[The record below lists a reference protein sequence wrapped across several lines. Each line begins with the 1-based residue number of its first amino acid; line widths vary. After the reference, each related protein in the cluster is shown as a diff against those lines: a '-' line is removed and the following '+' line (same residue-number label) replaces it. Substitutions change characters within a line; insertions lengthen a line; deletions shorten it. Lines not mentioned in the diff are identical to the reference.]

1 MSGGLDERRASMS
14 GPKRRRHRVLVPVAV
29 TLVLLLITGVTYAI
43 EEPDPGANT
52 YLSPVATEN
61 SGGSVLDGA
70 LRARGV
76 SVRHLTKTSDAL
88 VEAHRGNATLFIP
101 APQAIHPEYLRM
113 LGLLPPSTRIVL
125 VAPGSPALRA
135 AGLSITA
142 QARRWTTKAV
152 GPDAEQELP
161 CLIDEARVAGPAAA
175 LRQRYHGPGPSC
187 YGNGLIR
194 AYDLNAEMLVIGAG
208 DPFRNDRI
216 REHGNERLAV
226 GLLGARDRVIWLDR
240 HRLEPPPLYTSAT
253 PDGPG
258 APPSLYPP
266 DSDLG
271 TSGPGAPQD
280 GGGRPGTGQTRSPQA
295 GGPSSGGGSP
305 DGGQASPDRGNPLF
319 EAFPPWFWAML
330 ALLAVAALTTA
341 LWRARRLGPPVVEPL
356 PVTVRGHE
364 TVLGRGRLYR
374 RARDAPYSAEILR
387 AAARQRLARR
397 LRLAPDA
404 DLVAAVAA
412 HLRTDEREIRRVL
425 HDAEVPDDRTLVW
438 LARALHDLTAAVT
451 HEGDNR

>member
-1 MSGGLDERRASMS
+1 MT
-14 GPKRRRHRVLVPVAV
+14 GPKRRRHRVLIPVAV
-29 TLVLLLITGVTYAI
+29 TLVLLLITGVTYTM
-43 EEPDPGANT
+43 EEPDPAADT
-52 YLSPVATEN
+52 YLSPAATTDA
-61 SGGSVLDGA
+61 GGSVLDGA

-76 SVRHLTKTSDAL
+76 SVRHLTRTSDAL
-88 VEAHRGNATLFIP
+88 VEAHRGNATLFVP
-101 APQAIHPEYLRM
+101 APEAIHPEYLRM
-113 LGLLPPSTRIVL
+113 LDLLPSTTRIVL
-125 VAPGSPALRA
+125 VAPGSSSLRA
-135 AGLSITA
+135 AGLSVTA
-142 QARRWTTKAV
+142 QGRRWTTKAV
-152 GPDAEQELP
+152 GPDAEQDLP
-161 CLIDEARVAGPAAA
+161 CLIDEARAAGPAAA
-175 LRQRYHGPGPSC
+175 LRQRYHGPGPAC
-187 YGNGLIR
+187 YGNGLVR

-226 GLLGARDRVIWLDR
+226 GLLGTRDRVIWLDR
-240 HRLEPPPLYTSAT
+240 HRLEPPPLYHSTG
-253 PDGPG
+253 PDGPD
-258 APPSLYPP
+258 APPSLYP
-266 DSDLG
+266 DGDLR
-271 TSGPGAPQD
+271 TSGPGAPD
-280 GGGRPGTGQTRSPQA
+280 GGDPPGPGQTRSPPS
-295 GGPSSGGGSP
+295 GGPTSGGGSTG

-330 ALLAVAALTTA
+330 ALLAVAALITA

-374 RARDAPYSAEILR
+374 RARNASHSAEILR
-387 AAARQRLARR
+387 AAARQRIARR
-397 LRLAPDA
+397 LRLAPGT

-412 HLRTDEREIRRVL
+412 HLRADEREIRRVL